1 MIEGL
6 GVTTKYFRPL
16 HVMVVT
22 GEPSGDSLGGPFMA
36 ALNELTGGAARFS
49 GVGGPQMETQGLE
62 SLFPMTDLSLM
73 GLAEVVPR
81 IPLLRRRLREA
92 EDHALASQPDAVVTI
107 DSPGFNFRLGR
118 RLRHQGSPLIHYV
131 APQVWAWR
139 PNRAEEIAQFLDH
152 LLVLFPFE
160 PQYFQAV
167 HLPTTFVGHPVVDA
181 GLESGDGPGFRAR
194 HKIPEKD
201 TLLAVLPGSRGS
213 EVGRLLPQFG
223 ATLKPVADAVPNLR
237 VVVPTVPEMENTIAA
252 ASAFWPVPTTVVSG
266 ITEKADALAASDGA
280 LAASGTITLELAL
293 ARVPAVIAYRL
304 HPLTALVARRLV
316 KSKFASMVNVMLDRM
331 VEPELLQGDCQPS
344 QLAPEVVRI
353 LTDADARADQLE
365 AGGIIS
371 AALTPPGSS
380 PSAAAAKAV
389 LDIITKRRADA

>member
-1 MIEGL
+1 M
-6 GVTTKYFRPL
+6 TKYFRPL
-16 HVMVVT
+16 HVMVVA
-22 GEPSGDSLGGPFMA
+22 GEPSGDSLGAPFMA
-36 ALNELTGGAARFS
+36 ALNELTGGSVRFS
-49 GVGGPQMETQGLE
+49 GVGGPQMEAQGLE

-73 GLAEVVPR
+73 GLVEVVPR

-92 EDHALASQPDAVVTI
+92 ESHALASQPDAVLTI

-118 RLRHQGSPLIHYV
+118 RLRHQGFPLIHYV

-139 PNRAEEIAQFLDH
+139 PKRAEEIAQFLDH

-160 PQYFQAV
+160 PQYFQVV

-181 GLESGDGPGFRAR
+181 GLGSGDGSGFRAL

-213 EVGRLLPQFG
+213 EVGRLLPHFG
-223 ATLKPVADAVPNLR
+223 ATLKLVADAVPNLR
-237 VVVPTVPEMENTIAA
+237 VVVPTVPEMEDVITA
-252 ASAFWPVPTTVVSG
+252 ASALWPVPTTVVSG
-266 ITEKADALAASDGA
+266 ISDKADALAASDGA

-304 HPLTALVARRLV
+304 HPLTALVARRLM
-316 KSKFASMVNVMLDRM
+316 KLKFASMVNVILDRM
-331 VEPELLQGDCQPS
+331 VEPEMLQGNCQPTR
-344 QLAPEVVRI
+344 LAPEVVRI
-353 LTDADARADQLE
+353 LTDKDARADQV
-365 AGGIIS
+365 AASGIIS

-380 PSAAAAKAV
+380 PSAAAATAV
-389 LDIITKRRADA
+389 LNIISKRHAGA